1 MNGPLEFLH
10 KLRCP
15 TENFTTEGIKHEYKL
30 IEDKCYFIQIMSRTF
45 KKTQEFCET
54 VFEKCYT
61 ILLCNYCKRQQ
72 NFPLCSIETEKCQTT
87 TQQPLLQ

>member
-15 TENFTTEGIKHEYKL
+15 TENQTKEGIKHEYKL

-45 KKTQEFCET
+45 KKTQELCES
-54 VFEKCYT
+54 VFG
-61 ILLCNYCKRQQ
+61 
-72 NFPLCSIETEKCQTT
+72 PLHKGVFW
-87 TQQPLLQ
+87 LDLV